1 MDKSKTKAPFTI
13 FPTYSEIFE
22 DGEEEVI
29 ASLSQEGLAEKFI
42 VFTTS
47 ISALL
52 YASRIEGV
60 SAQEKVM
67 MEFKDAILETED
79 GHKILDW
86 LSLHNQN
93 VLNINNYTLM
103 ELYCMLLKNKNG
115 QCSNVSLTVSE
126 RLIYLKLVLIAN
138 ERRVQPI
145 ENIQRNI
152 DSITPNDP
160 FAYEKLFWP
169 ILLQETDVNEVLS
182 IEYEMFRTKSFVEGI
197 IKKYPE
203 AENLIDDY
211 FQERGFDSY
220 RSYASL
226 LAILFMNYITSFT
239 NDGILKAGI
248 KEDKQNRNLFAPLV
262 ANNIIPD
269 TYLDLKSHPVYY
281 YNGGYYILH
290 WNYLLSQI
298 FIAAFKAIE
307 QKLNECRLQNIKE
320 ECGKIIE
327 HTLFKSVLVTAF
339 SNSLQCSAFDDEDK
353 GNPDAIF
360 KIGNNL
366 FIIELKDNLMGDNV
380 MESFDYK
387 CIENHVKRNFIESE
401 KGKKKGIKQLKDYI
415 KNYAK
420 NEYAALGFPY
430 NKKLNIYPI
439 IIYTDYKYRLN
450 GLNHFLSI
458 KFKEIAKFDAG
469 SVNRRIRPLT
479 VIGLDCLF
487 NLQYKF
493 RGKQIKLADAIDNY
507 HRYVRNKEKKD
518 SNRGVDK
525 YSQLYPSFERYL
537 PENRNFF
544 MSDSEAKDILKEFLF
559 SGN

>member
-1 MDKSKTKAPFTI
+1 
-13 FPTYSEIFE
+13 
-22 DGEEEVI
+22 
-29 ASLSQEGLAEKFI
+29 
-42 VFTTS
+42 
-47 ISALL
+47 
-52 YASRIEGV
+52 
-60 SAQEKVM
+60 M
-67 MEFKDAILETED
+67 MEFKNVILGTED
-79 GHKILDW
+79 GHKILGW
-86 LSLHNQN
+86 LTAHGQN
-93 VLNINNYTLM
+93 TLNINSYTLM
-103 ELYCMLLKNKNG
+103 ELYFMLLKYKKG
-115 QCSNVSLTVSE
+115 QCDEVSLSVSE

-138 ERRVQPI
+138 ERRIHPI
-145 ENIQRNI
+145 ENIQKNI
-152 DSITPNDP
+152 DSITPDDP

-169 ILLQETDVNEVLS
+169 ILLQETDVNEALS
-182 IEYEMFRTKSFVEGI
+182 REYEMFRTKSFVEGI
-197 IKKYPE
+197 INKYPE
-203 AENLIDDY
+203 AEKIIDSY
-211 FQERGFDSY
+211 FQEKGFNSY

-226 LAILFMNYITSFT
+226 LAIFFMNYITSYI
-239 NDGILKAGI
+239 NDGISKAGI

-262 ANNIIPD
+262 ANDIIPN
-269 TYLDLKSHPVYY
+269 TYFDLKSHPVYY
-281 YNGGYYILH
+281 YNGGYYVLH

-298 FIAAFKAIE
+298 FIATFKAIE

-339 SNSLQCSAFDDEDK
+339 SNSWQCSAFDDEYK

-366 FIIELKDNLMGDNV
+366 FLLELKDNLMGDNV

-415 KNYAK
+415 KDYAK
-420 NEYAALGFPY
+420 NKYEALGFPY
-430 NKKLNIYPI
+430 NRKLNIYPI

-458 KFKEIAKFDAG
+458 KFNEIAQFDEE

-493 RGKQIKLADAIDNY
+493 REKRIKLAGVIDDY
-507 HRYVRNKEKKD
+507 HKHVKKREKKNAD
-518 SNRGVDK
+518 RGIEK
-525 YSQLYPSFERYL
+525 YIQLYPSFDRYL

-544 MSDSEAKDILKEFLF
+544 LSNSEARNILKDFF
-559 SGN
+559 I

>member
-1 MDKSKTKAPFTI
+1 MFETKGSFII
-13 FPTYSEIFE
+13 FPTYTEIFNN
-22 DGEEEVI
+22 GQEEII
-29 ASLSQEGLAEKFI
+29 AELSKEGLAEKFI
-42 VFTTS
+42 VYTTS

-52 YASRIEGV
+52 YASHIKGV
-60 SAQEKVM
+60 SVQEEIM
-67 MEFKDAILETED
+67 MEFKDVILGPED
-79 GHKILDW
+79 GHKILEW
-86 LSLHNQN
+86 LLSHNQN
-93 VLNINNYTLM
+93 TLNINNYTLM
-103 ELYCMLLKNKNG
+103 ELYCMLLKYKKG
-115 QCSNVSLTVSE
+115 QCDNMSMSISE

-138 ERRVQPI
+138 ERRIHPI
-145 ENIQRNI
+145 ENIQKII
-152 DSITPNDP
+152 DSITPNDL

-182 IEYEMFRTKSFVEGI
+182 IEYEMFRSKFFVEGI
-197 IKKYPE
+197 INKYPE
-203 AENLIDDY
+203 AKNIIDNY

-226 LAILFMNYITSFT
+226 LVILFMNYITSYI
-239 NDGILKAGI
+239 NDGFSKAGI
-248 KEDKQNRNLFAPLV
+248 KEDKHNRNLFAPLV

-298 FIAAFKAIE
+298 FIATFKAIE

-339 SNSLQCSAFDDEDK
+339 CNLWQCSAFDDEDK
-353 GNPDAIF
+353 GYPDAIF

-366 FIIELKDNLMGDNV
+366 FILELKDNLMGDNV

-415 KNYAK
+415 KDYAK
-420 NEYAALGFPY
+420 NEYEALGFPY

-439 IIYTDYKYRLN
+439 IIYTD
-450 GLNHFLSI
+450 
-458 KFKEIAKFDAG
+458 
-469 SVNRRIRPLT
+469 
-479 VIGLDCLF
+479 
-487 NLQYKF
+487 
-493 RGKQIKLADAIDNY
+493 
-507 HRYVRNKEKKD
+507 
-518 SNRGVDK
+518 
-525 YSQLYPSFERYL
+525 
-537 PENRNFF
+537 
-544 MSDSEAKDILKEFLF
+544 
-559 SGN
+559 

>member
-1 MDKSKTKAPFTI
+1 MDKSKTKASFTI
-13 FPTYSEIFE
+13 FPTFSELFE
-22 DGEEEVI
+22 DGEEKVI
-29 ASLSQEGLAEKFI
+29 ANLSQDGLAEKYI

-52 YASRIEGV
+52 YASHIEGV
-60 SAQEKVM
+60 SAQEKIM
-67 MEFKDAILETED
+67 MEFKDAILGTED
-79 GHKILDW
+79 GHKILGW
-86 LSLHNQN
+86 LTAHGQN
-93 VLNINNYTLM
+93 TLNINSYTLM
-103 ELYCMLLKNKNG
+103 ELYCMLLKYKKG
-115 QCSNVSLTVSE
+115 QCDNVSLSVSE
-126 RLIYLKLVLIAN
+126 QLFYLKLVLIAN
-138 ERRVQPI
+138 ERRLHSI
-145 ENIQRNI
+145 ENIQKVI
-152 DSITPNDP
+152 DSITPNDT
-160 FAYEKLFWP
+160 FTYEKLFWP

-182 IEYEMFRTKSFVEGI
+182 IEYEMFRTKSFIEGI
-197 IKKYPE
+197 INKYPE
-203 AENLIDDY
+203 AKNIIDNY
-211 FQERGFDSY
+211 FQEKGFDSY
-220 RSYASL
+220 RSYVSFW
-226 LAILFMNYITSFT
+226 AILFLNYITSYT

-262 ANNIIPD
+262 ANNIMPD
-269 TYLDLKSHPVYY
+269 TYLDLKSHPIYY
-281 YNGGYYILH
+281 YIGGYYVLH

-298 FIAAFKAIE
+298 FIATFKAIE
-307 QKLNECRLQNIKE
+307 QKLNECRLQNLKE

-339 SNSLQCSAFDDEDK
+339 CNLWQCSAFDDEDK

-366 FIIELKDNLMGDNV
+366 FILELKDNLMGDNV

-415 KNYAK
+415 KDYAK
-420 NEYAALGFPY
+420 NEYEALGFPY

-458 KFKEIAKFDAG
+458 KFEEIAKFDVE

-487 NLQYKF
+487 KLQYKF
-493 RGKQIKLADAIDNY
+493 RDKKIKLADVIDDY
-507 HRYVRNKEKKD
+507 HKHVKNREKKNAD
-518 SNRGVDK
+518 RGLEK
-525 YSQLYPSFERYL
+525 FSQLYPSFDRYL
-537 PENRNFF
+537 PENRNYIMSTSEVRNVLKDFF
-544 MSDSEAKDILKEFLF
+544 L
-559 SGN
+559 